1 MAKDVTI
8 SEAIKQ
14 LRAQLEGAQQQ
25 LAQRQDGGDKGLHF
39 LTKSVEVELAVVFKA
54 ETEAGFGFKWF
65 LDTSVK
71 TKDADERTHKV
82 KLVLEPKGP
91 GGGPVEVSD
100 TEQERVMLTQSAC
113 LG

>member
-1 MAKDVTI
+1 VAKDVTI

-14 LRAQLEGAQQQ
+14 LRTQLEEAQQQ
-25 LAQRQDGGDKGLHF
+25 LAQRQGSGDKGLHF
-39 LTKSVEVELAVVFKA
+39 LTKSVELELAVVLKA

-71 TKDADERTHKV
+71 AKDADERTHKV

-91 GGGPVEVSD
+91 GGEPVEVSD
-100 TEQERVMLTQSAC
+100 TEHERE
-113 LG
+113 